1 MNIAILGAGNI
12 GGALGKKWQQAGH
25 HVVFGVRDPHSPKA
39 TATRQSIGDAAEFLS
54 IPEAVDAGEIVLISV
69 PYAAVA
75 ALVAE
80 NAAGLHGKVIIDA
93 TDNFG
98 AMVVNNIHTI
108 ASAVPGAEIYRAF
121 NASGWENF
129 ANPNYSGTT
138 VDLFFCGPDGE
149 NRAVMESLIKD
160 VGLRPVYLGGL
171 EMTPVVDALGTLWI
185 TLVRN
190 QGYGRGIAL
199 KLLQR

>member
-1 MNIAILGAGNI
+1 MISN
-12 GGALGKKWQQAGH
+12 
-25 HVVFGVRDPHSPKA
+25 D
-39 TATRQSIGDAAEFLS
+39 QSMFLIFLS
-54 IPEAVDAGEIVLISV
+54 
-69 PYAAVA
+69 
-75 ALVAE
+75 
-80 NAAGLHGKVIIDA
+80 
-93 TDNFG
+93 

-129 ANPNYSGTT
+129 AKPNYSGTA

-149 NRAVMESLIKD
+149 NRAVMEGLIKD

-171 EMTPVVDALGTLWI
+171 EMTPVVDALGILWI

-190 QGYGRGIAL
+190 QGYGRSIAL